1 MAINEE
7 QHMRIIGLAALFL
20 LASAFGALAADMG
33 AQGTGTAPRAHKT
46 MQHKSMLGTPR
57 RHKAFYRHGR
67 YRTGYY
73 MGGRFYAYGRG
84 HRGGYAY
91 IQGHRRVYGFR
102 HHRGHVTAMHRG
114 FHRGH
119 VTAMH
124 RGHHRGHVTAM
135 HRGTTMRH
143 TGRRATM
150 HHRAGTAG
158 TRKAS
163 KTPAKGTQNK
173 GRNSTY

>member
-1 MAINEE
+1 
-7 QHMRIIGLAALFL
+7 MRIIGLAALFL
-20 LASAFGALAADMG
+20 LASVFGALAADMG
-33 AQGTGTAPRAHKT
+33 AKGTGNAPRAHKT
-46 MQHKSMLGTPR
+46 MQHKSMHGTTR
-57 RHKAFYRHGR
+57 RHKAVYRHGR

-73 MGGRFYAYGRG
+73 MGGRYYAYGRA

-91 IQGHRRVYGFR
+91 IHGYRRVYGSR
-102 HHRGHVTAMHRG
+102 YHRGHVTAMHRG

-124 RGHHRGHVTAM
+124 RGA
-135 HRGTTMRH
+135 TMRH

-173 GRNSTY
+173 GKASTY

>member
-1 MAINEE
+1 
-7 QHMRIIGLAALFL
+7 MRIIGLAALFL

-33 AQGTGTAPRAHKT
+33 AQGSGTAPRAHKT
-46 MQHKSMLGTPR
+46 MQHKSMHGTVR
-57 RHKAFYRHGR
+57 RHKAVYRHGR

-73 MGGRFYAYGRG
+73 MGGRYYAYGRA

-91 IQGHRRVYGFR
+91 IHGHRRVYGSR
-102 HHRGHVTAMHRG
+102 YHRGHVTAMHRG

-124 RGHHRGHVTAM
+124 SGTA
-135 HRGTTMRH
+135 MRH
-143 TGRRATM
+143 TGRKASM

-158 TRKAS
+158 TREAS
-163 KTPAKGTQNK
+163 KTPAKGMRNK
-173 GRNSTY
+173 GKASTY

>member
-1 MAINEE
+1 MAKNEE

-20 LASAFGALAADMG
+20 LASVFGALAADMG
-33 AQGTGTAPRAHKT
+33 AKGSGTAPRAHKT
-46 MQHKSMLGTPR
+46 MQHKTMHGTTR
-57 RHKAFYRHGR
+57 RHKAVYRHGR

-73 MGGRFYAYGRG
+73 MGGRYYAYGRA

-91 IQGHRRVYGFR
+91 IHGQRRVYGAR

-114 FHRGH
+114 
-119 VTAMH
+119 TA
-124 RGHHRGHVTAM
+124 
-135 HRGTTMRH
+135 MRH
-143 TGRRATM
+143 TGRRASM

-163 KTPAKGTQNK
+163 KTPAMGMRNK
-173 GRNSTY
+173 GKASTY